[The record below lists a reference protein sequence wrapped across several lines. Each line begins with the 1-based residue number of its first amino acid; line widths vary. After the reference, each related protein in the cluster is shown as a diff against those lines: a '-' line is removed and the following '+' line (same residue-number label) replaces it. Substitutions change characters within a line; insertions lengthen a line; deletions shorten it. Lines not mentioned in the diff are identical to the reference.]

1 MKQKRIDKWTKKTRL
16 GPTGLQTRRE
26 VADDVEL
33 SLAGSST
40 GEPSAGIFSLHLFL
54 ILFCLNLFLPFD
66 SYLVLRFS
74 IYVCLLRCFSTT
86 MIVEDYQLK
95 NWPTWH
101 PGGVTS
107 ESARTAAIS
116 RTGKIGFVPS
126 AEKTSKSTYPRIS
139 MRVIPNP
146 LPPPT
151 PFDDTPNLCFQAIS
165 HREEVNH
172 HLTVMAS

>member
-1 MKQKRIDKWTKKTRL
+1 MIRKTDLRNNETKKNWQMNKKNQVGTDWTADPSRSCGRCRTEL
-16 GPTGLQTRRE
+16 GRIINRGAVCRYLFPSL
-26 VADDVEL
+26 VSYFIL
-33 SLAGSST
+33 S
-40 GEPSAGIFSLHLFL
+40 
-54 ILFCLNLFLPFD
+54 FD
-66 SYLVLRFS
+66 SYPVLCFS
-74 IYVCLLRCFSTT
+74 VYVCLLRYFSTT

-139 MRVIPNP
+139 MRVIPTRLAPP
-146 LPPPT
+146 LLPSMIHPI
-151 PFDDTPNLCFQAIS
+151 C
-165 HREEVNH
+165 VYKK
-172 HLTVMAS
+172 

>member
-16 GPTGLQTRRE
+16 GPTGLRTRRE

-139 MRVIPNP
+139 SNSPP
-146 LPPPT
+146 LLPSMIDPT
-151 PFDDTPNLCFQAIS
+151 CVYKQ
-165 HREEVNH
+165 
-172 HLTVMAS
+172 